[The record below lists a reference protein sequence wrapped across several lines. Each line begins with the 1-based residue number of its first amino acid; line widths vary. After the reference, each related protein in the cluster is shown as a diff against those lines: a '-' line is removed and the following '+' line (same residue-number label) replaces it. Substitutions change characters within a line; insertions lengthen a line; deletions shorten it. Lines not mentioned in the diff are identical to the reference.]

1 MPSERRHSALVVL
14 LAVAAALL
22 LGGCKGTSWWLHNHF
37 RVGPNHC
44 EPPAPLAD
52 EWLNQN
58 HPAVMVMGGD
68 DFAWWSVFQDPTLTN
83 LVETARQQNVELSAA
98 SARIMEAR
106 ARRNIAAGNLFPQ
119 TQQALLS
126 YSHLQLSRN
135 LGVLPTPQTAD
146 IWIDGFNASWELD
159 FWGRLRRQ
167 IESSDARVDAA
178 IEEYG
183 NALVMLVS
191 EVASTYVRMRT
202 FEQRLLYAQENV
214 RIQSDSLELVQAR
227 FESGSV
233 TELDV
238 RQARAS
244 LAQTRASIP
253 PLAAG
258 RQMASNQL
266 CILLGMPVHDLA
278 AQLPQGHIPTAPP
291 QAAVGLPADL
301 LRRRPDVRR
310 AERLAAAQS
319 AQIGVAM
326 ADFYPRI
333 SVNGFIGYAADDFQG
348 LFDAGSLT
356 GAIFPTLQWNVLN
369 YGRIRNN
376 VRAQEALYEAL
387 IRDYQQSVLRAGR
400 EVEDALIQFVQ
411 AKRQATFLLESV
423 TDSRRAVEIA
433 QEQFRGGVAD
443 FNRVYTNQSLLVDQQ
458 NALATVEGDIA
469 LYLIQVYRAMGGGW
483 EYFCRGGDFV
493 VDAPPLPSAEA
504 LPSVEPT
511 P

>member
-1 MPSERRHSALVVL
+1 MPGTRRNSALSVL
-14 LAVAAALL
+14 LLVAAALL
-22 LGGCKGTSWWLHNHF
+22 LPGCKGMGWWMHNHF
-37 RVGPNHC
+37 RVGPNHG
-44 EPPAPLAD
+44 EPPAPVAD
-52 EWLNQN
+52 EWLNQK
-58 HPAVMVMGGD
+58 HPAVTVLAGD
-68 DFAWWSVFQDPTLTN
+68 DFAWWTVFQDPALTN
-83 LVETARQQNVELSAA
+83 LVDMAQRQNLELSAA

-119 TQQALLS
+119 TQQALLA
-126 YSHLQLSRN
+126 YSHLQVSRN
-135 LGVLPTPQTAD
+135 LGILPFPQTAD
-146 IWIDGFNASWELD
+146 IWLDGLNASWELD

-167 IESSDARVDAA
+167 IESGDARIDAA
-178 IEEYG
+178 VEEYG

-191 EVASTYVRMRT
+191 EVATSYVRLRT
-202 FEQRLLYAQENV
+202 FEQRLMYAQENV
-214 RIQSDSLELVQAR
+214 RIQSDSLNLVQAR

-278 AQLPQGHIPTAPP
+278 AQLPQASIPTAPP
-291 QAAVGLPADL
+291 QVAIGIPADL

-319 AQIGVAM
+319 AQIGVAI

-333 SVNGFIGYAADDFQG
+333 SVNGFIGYAADDFKG

-356 GAIFPTLQWNVLN
+356 GAIFPTLTWNVLN
-369 YGRIRNN
+369 YGRIQNN

-387 IRDYQQSVLRAGR
+387 IQDYQQTVLRAGR

-411 AKRQATFLLESV
+411 AKRQATFLLDSV
-423 TDSRRAVEIA
+423 ADSRRAVEIA

-443 FNRVYTNQSLLVDQQ
+443 FNRVYTNQTLLVEQQ
-458 NALATVEGDIA
+458 DALATVEGNIA

-493 VDAPPLPSAEA
+493 VDAPPMPTAEA
-504 LPSVEPT
+504 LPAVEPA